1 MQDDCDIIL
10 CMIGARKKMVKK
22 KGEGVGTPT
31 CNGPLSLTTS
41 YPSSSTWTSFSER
54 WRLYWMRMSKSAP
67 TNQARGFHFM
77 GVCRHALE
85 SRSVETNMRDAG
97 GEKRG

>member
-1 MQDDCDIIL
+1 
-10 CMIGARKKMVKK
+10 
-22 KGEGVGTPT
+22 
-31 CNGPLSLTTS
+31 
-41 YPSSSTWTSFSER
+41 
-54 WRLYWMRMSKSAP
+54 
-67 TNQARGFHFM
+67 M